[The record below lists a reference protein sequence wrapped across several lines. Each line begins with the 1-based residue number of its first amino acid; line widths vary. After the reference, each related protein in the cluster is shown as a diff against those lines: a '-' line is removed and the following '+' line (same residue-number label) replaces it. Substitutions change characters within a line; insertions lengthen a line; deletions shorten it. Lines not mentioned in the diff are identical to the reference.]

1 MSKPETDLNEAEK
14 ELYGIYDKLFTVKPT
29 SYCVE
34 ASTLYTVLIKR
45 YKEEE
50 IHTIAEILTAL
61 AKAPSFLDLEQS
73 L

>member
-1 MSKPETDLNEAEK
+1 MDEIKTDLNEAEK
-14 ELYGIYDKLFTVKPT
+14 ELYLIYDKLFSVKPT
-29 SYCVE
+29 SYCLE
-34 ASTLYTVLIKR
+34 ASALYSQLQKR
-45 YKEEE
+45 YKKEE